1 MFQKKI
7 WISAVLLCTL
17 CTWSLFGTIPTAH
30 ADAIDDAYSA
40 GKLFGSGSTVLV
52 WGILGTIG
60 AIREMAED
68 EGINSS
74 NGITLG
80 FGLGQLALGGT
91 LLGLGLA
98 NSPDSNKDSVN
109 DAFSAGS
116 DVGVGIS
123 FITYGSLLSVGTILT
138 LLNFLDYPDQTDG
151 WDWLGFSA
159 LAALSAFQIGY
170 GVYLLNN
177 GRDTFDTIRAQNPTN
192 TQALTLPVM
201 SFTF

>member
-1 MFQKKI
+1 MNHHNNKDKARDCVMFQKKI

-80 FGLGQLALGGT
+80 FG
-91 LLGLGLA
+91 
-98 NSPDSNKDSVN
+98 P
-109 DAFSAGS
+109 
-116 DVGVGIS
+116 
-123 FITYGSLLSVGTILT
+123 
-138 LLNFLDYPDQTDG
+138 
-151 WDWLGFSA
+151 
-159 LAALSAFQIGY
+159 
-170 GVYLLNN
+170 
-177 GRDTFDTIRAQNPTN
+177 RPTRSRWHPPRPR
-192 TQALTLPVM
+192 TRQ
-201 SFTF
+201 